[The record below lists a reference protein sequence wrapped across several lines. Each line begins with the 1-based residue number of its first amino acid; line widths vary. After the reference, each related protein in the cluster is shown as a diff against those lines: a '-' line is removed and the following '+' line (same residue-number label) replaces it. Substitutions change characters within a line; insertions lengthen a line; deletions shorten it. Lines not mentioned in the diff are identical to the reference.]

1 MNISSEVEAA
11 ARSKGLNY
19 VYGNLNETNLGLDLL
34 KANEYPVCILLP
46 PVVNDDLGTSGKWS
60 SQAPMFV
67 YYMDRIPAATVDYKS
82 GEVEDTIKRMRTLS
96 RQVVMQLNHSELI
109 DKDQGLINR
118 LTHTPQYGEF
128 DDHVFGVLTQFNF
141 PVNEGTTCSV

>member
-1 MNISSEVEAA
+1 MTISSEVEKAA
-11 ARSKGLNY
+11 KAVGLLY
-19 VYGNLNETNLGLDLL
+19 EYGNLNEVNLGLDQR

-60 SQAPMFV
+60 SQAPMFI
-67 YYMDRIPAATVDYKS
+67 YCMDRSPAATVDYKT
-82 GEVEDTIKRMRTLS
+82 GEMETIVQSMRTKA
-96 RQVVMQLNHSELI
+96 RQIVMQLNHSELR
-109 DKDQGLINR
+109 DPDQALINR

-141 PVNEGTTCSV
+141 PINEGTTCSQ